1 MDDPWKQWAKWKK
14 PDTKGQNCMICEG
27 WGENEEWL
35 INGVRNF
42 FSEYKQFLN
51 LASGNDL
58 NKYTNILKRS
68 EWWIQWYVKY
78 VKTKLF
84 FFFFN
89 FNVIFRS
96 LQHNLCFP
104 GSSAGKESSCNA
116 GDPGLIPGSG
126 RCARE
131 GIGYPLQYS
140 WASLVA

>member
-84 FFFFN
+84 FFFLILIWF
-89 FNVIFRS
+89 
-96 LQHNLCFP
+96 L
-104 GSSAGKESSCNA
+104 
-116 GDPGLIPGSG
+116 DPFSTT
-126 RCARE
+126 C
-131 GIGYPLQYS
+131 
-140 WASLVA
+140 ASLVARLVKNPPAMQETPVWFLGQEDVLEKE

>member
-68 EWWIQWYVKY
+68 EWWIQWYVNY

-84 FFFFN
+84 FFFLILMWFLDPFSTTCASPVARLVKN
-89 FNVIFRS
+89 PPAMQETPVWFLGQEDV
-96 LQHNLCFP
+96 LE
-104 GSSAGKESSCNA
+104 KE
-116 GDPGLIPGSG
+116 
-126 RCARE
+126 
-131 GIGYPLQYS
+131 
-140 WASLVA
+140 

>member
-84 FFFFN
+84 FFFLILMWF
-89 FNVIFRS
+89 
-96 LQHNLCFP
+96 L
-104 GSSAGKESSCNA
+104 
-116 GDPGLIPGSG
+116 DPFSTT
-126 RCARE
+126 C
-131 GIGYPLQYS
+131 
-140 WASLVA
+140 ASLVARLVKNPPAMQETPVWFLGQEDVLEKE